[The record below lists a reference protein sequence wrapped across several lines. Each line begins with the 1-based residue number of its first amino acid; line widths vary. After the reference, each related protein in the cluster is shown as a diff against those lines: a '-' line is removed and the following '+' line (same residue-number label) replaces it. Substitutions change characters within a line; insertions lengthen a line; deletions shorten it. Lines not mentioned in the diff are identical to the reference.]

1 MILNMFKFNDFYQD
15 DKVTYVG
22 SRLARQVGNKHGWV
36 VGQVKN
42 EPGVYVV
49 EFEGD
54 SYIVPAAD
62 LIRFKATAK
71 DSGPEIR
78 QHRKRHSEDE

>member
-1 MILNMFKFNDFYQD
+1 MFKFNDFYQD

-22 SRLARQVGNKHGWV
+22 ARWAKELAGKEGWV

-54 SYIVPAAD
+54 SFIMPTTSLAP
-62 LIRFKATAK
+62 FKGAVAK
-71 DSGPEIR
+71 DGGIEVR
-78 QHRKRHSEDE
+78 QFRKRHVEDEK